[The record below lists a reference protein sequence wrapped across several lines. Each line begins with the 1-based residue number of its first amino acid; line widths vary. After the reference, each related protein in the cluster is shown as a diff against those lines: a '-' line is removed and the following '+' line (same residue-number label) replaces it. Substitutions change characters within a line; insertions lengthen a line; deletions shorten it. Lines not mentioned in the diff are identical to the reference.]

1 MIFSATLL
9 CVITWGLARHSVTS
23 HPVVTES
30 DEVAAMRWQLVA
42 MTSQMARLQR
52 ENEKLLAKQ
61 DVLLEECA
69 GLRGV
74 VAALANITH
83 TAVLGLG
90 NISELVDELRHGS
103 LVRGELPPSV
113 TVTGFSDAE
122 ILVKSTSALL
132 KRAGHGHSEQAIAD
146 ATITSTLLD
155 AWNWLKSHSLAQMAL
170 FEYYCGDQGNRG
182 LKVVCWVVATLC
194 DPVLGL
200 LWALVYLGRKV
211 QRGVDWVKDRL
222 GGTWLGRLCPCLRGV
237 DQPVA
242 PPALNPVPEDS
253 FLANVGRRMYGAI
266 PSWPTI
272 RNPDTEEEIRL

>member
-1 MIFSATLL
+1 MIFVVALL
-9 CVITWGLARHSVTS
+9 CVMALGPRVREVLG
-23 HPVVTES
+23 HPIVTES

-42 MTSQMARLQR
+42 MASEMARLHKDNERLR
-52 ENEKLLAKQ
+52 EDQAKTLA
-61 DVLLEECA
+61 ECS
-69 GLRGV
+69 GLKGL
-74 VAALANITH
+74 VAALSNITH
-83 TAVLGLG
+83 TAVLSLH
-90 NISELVDELRHGS
+90 NISDIVDELRHGN

-113 TVTGFSDAE
+113 TVTGYSDVDV
-122 ILVKSTSALL
+122 LVKSTSALL
-132 KRAGHGHSEQAIAD
+132 KRAGHGHSEQAVAD

-170 FEYYCGDQGNRG
+170 FEFYCGGNGRVF
-182 LKVVCWVVATLC
+182 KVVCWAVATLC

-211 QRGVDWVKDRL
+211 QRGVDWVTGRL

-266 PSWPTI
+266 PSWPTL
-272 RNPDTEEEIRL
+272 RNPDTEEEIPL

>member
-1 MIFSATLL
+1 MIFAAAML
-9 CVITWGLARHSVTS
+9 CVLTWSLARHSVTS

-42 MTSQMARLQR
+42 MNSQMARLQR

-61 DVLLEECA
+61 DVILEECA

-90 NISELVDELRHGS
+90 NVSELVDELRHGN

-113 TVTGFSDAE
+113 TVTGFSEAD
-122 ILVKSTSALL
+122 ILVKATSALL
-132 KRAGHGHSEQAIAD
+132 KRAGHGHSEQSVAD

-155 AWNWLKSHSLAQMAL
+155 TWNWLKSHSLAQMAL
-170 FEYYCGDQGNRG
+170 FEYYCGQGNRG
-182 LKVVCWVVATLC
+182 LKFVCWAVATLC

-211 QRGVDWVKDRL
+211 QRGVDWVKGKF
-222 GGTWLGRLCPCLRGV
+222 GGTWLGRVCPCLRGA

-242 PPALNPVPEDS
+242 PTAPIPVPEGS
-253 FLANVGRRMYGAI
+253 FLATVGHRLFGAI
-266 PSWPTI
+266 PSWPTL
-272 RNPDTEEEIRL
+272 RDPQTEEEIPL

>member
-61 DVLLEECA
+61 DVILEECA
-69 GLRGV
+69 GLRGI
-74 VAALANITH
+74 VAALSNITH
-83 TAVLGLG
+83 TAVLGLT
-90 NISELVDELRHGS
+90 NVSELVDELRHGN

-113 TVTGFSDAE
+113 TVTGYSDVD

-132 KRAGHGHSEQAIAD
+132 KRAGHGHSEQAVAD

-170 FEYYCGDQGNRG
+170 FEFYCGGGGRVF
-182 LKVVCWVVATLC
+182 KVVCWAVATLC

-211 QRGVDWVKDRL
+211 QRGVDWVTGRL

-266 PSWPTI
+266 PSWPTL
-272 RNPDTEEEIRL
+272 RDPDTEEEIPL

>member
-1 MIFSATLL
+1 MIVAVALL
-9 CVITWGLARHSVTS
+9 CMMALGPLVREVLGHPIVTD
-23 HPVVTES
+23 S
-30 DEVAAMRWQLVA
+30 DEVSAMRWQLVA
-42 MTSQMARLQR
+42 MTSEMARLHRDNERLR
-52 ENEKLLAKQ
+52 EKQEEILA
-61 DVLLEECA
+61 ECA

-90 NISELVDELRHGS
+90 NVSEIVDELRHGN

-113 TVTGFSDAE
+113 TVTGYSDAD

-132 KRAGHGHSEQAIAD
+132 KRAGHGHSEQAVAD

-170 FEYYCGDQGNRG
+170 FEFYCGHNSRG
-182 LKVVCWVVATLC
+182 MKLVCWCVATLC

-211 QRGVDWVKDRL
+211 QRGVDWVTSRL

-242 PPALNPVPEDS
+242 PPAPNPVPEGS
-253 FLANVGRRMYGAI
+253 FLATVGHRLYGAI
-266 PSWPTI
+266 PSWPTL
-272 RNPDTEEEIRL
+272 RDPQTEEEIPL

>member
-1 MIFSATLL
+1 MIFVAVLL
-9 CVITWGLARHSVTS
+9 CVLAWGQIGHLVKS

-61 DVLLEECA
+61 DVILEECA

-83 TAVLGLG
+83 TAVLGLH
-90 NISELVDELRHGS
+90 NVSDLVDELRHGH

-113 TVTGFSDAE
+113 TVTGFSDSD
-122 ILVKSTSALL
+122 ILVRSTSALL
-132 KRAGHGHSEQAIAD
+132 KRAGHGHSEQAVAD

-170 FEYYCGDQGNRG
+170 FEFYCGHNSRG
-182 LKVVCWVVATLC
+182 MKLVCWCVATLC

-200 LWALVYLGRKV
+200 LWALVYIGCKV
-211 QRGVDWVKDRL
+211 QRGMDWVKGKF
-222 GGTWLGRLCPCLRGV
+222 GGTWLGRVCPCLRGA
-237 DQPVA
+237 DQQVA
-242 PPALNPVPEDS
+242 PAAPNPVPEGS
-253 FLANVGRRMYGAI
+253 FLASVGQRLYGSI
-266 PSWPTI
+266 PSWPTL
-272 RNPDTEEEIRL
+272 RNPDTEEEIPL

>member
-1 MIFSATLL
+1 MIIAVALL
-9 CVITWGLARHSVTS
+9 CVLGLGPLVREVLG
-23 HPVVTES
+23 HPIVTES

-42 MTSQMARLQR
+42 MTSEMARLHKDNDRLR
-52 ENEKLLAKQ
+52 EDQARTLA
-61 DVLLEECA
+61 ECS
-69 GLRGV
+69 GLRGL
-74 VAALANITH
+74 VAALSNLTH
-83 TAVLGLG
+83 TAVLGLH
-90 NISELVDELRHGS
+90 NVSELVDELRHGN

-113 TVTGFSDAE
+113 TVTGYSDVD
-122 ILVKSTSALL
+122 ILMKSTSALL
-132 KRAGHGHSEQAIAD
+132 KRAGHGHSEQAVAD

-170 FEYYCGDQGNRG
+170 FEFYCGEGGRVF
-182 LKVVCWVVATLC
+182 KVVCWAVATLC

-211 QRGVDWVKDRL
+211 QRGVDWVKGRL

-266 PSWPTI
+266 PSWPTL
-272 RNPDTEEEIRL
+272 RNPDTEEEIPL

>member
-1 MIFSATLL
+1 MALGPRVREVL
-9 CVITWGLARHSVTS
+9 G
-23 HPVVTES
+23 HPIVTES

-42 MTSQMARLQR
+42 MASEMARLHKDNERLR
-52 ENEKLLAKQ
+52 ENQDKILA
-61 DVLLEECA
+61 ESA
-69 GLRGV
+69 SLRGV

-83 TAVLGLG
+83 TAVLGLS
-90 NISELVDELRHGS
+90 NVSEIVDELRHGN
-103 LVRGELPPSV
+103 LMRGELPPSV
-113 TVTGFSDAE
+113 TVTGYSDAE
-122 ILVKSTSALL
+122 ILVKTTSALL
-132 KRAGHGHSEQAIAD
+132 KRVGHGHSEQAVAD

-170 FEYYCGDQGNRG
+170 FEFYCGNNSRG
-182 LKVVCWVVATLC
+182 MKLVCWCVATLC

-211 QRGVDWVKDRL
+211 QRGVDWVKSRL

-242 PPALNPVPEDS
+242 PPAPNLVPEDS

-266 PSWPTI
+266 PSWPTL
-272 RNPDTEEEIRL
+272 RNPDTEEEIPL